1 MLSPKIKPGN
11 ERWLW
16 PVLAAVL
23 FSLAL
28 PINSP
33 PGPGHGGDQTAVYLR
48 AVGVGPIEIN
58 APSEDMTVVNLEPL
72 TNEFMKRFGFTSPV
86 PIGEIP
92 LPYVDFLFEY
102 PPLPALEFTLDA
114 AVASG
119 VPVPPPSRALP
130 PYQLRFFVLP
140 LTALVCVSVGLALE
154 FGLNYLYVIALITAA
169 LNVLVLVET
178 TEPVFR
184 LYYTH
189 SIVCAFL
196 YPMTLYEARKLADK
210 LSRSGSFWMVVL
222 SPTMLFFSTRNWDL
236 MAAVPFLAGLNRVLE
251 GDRRSGIALATVSV
265 SAKPVTL
272 VPLGMMVLATTKGTV
287 IKRVGAAGGVVTAS
301 LLPYSLIPAIS
312 FKGFEAFLWWFSHWY
327 CELGIWQL
335 FRLMDPE
342 LSVQAAKAM
351 STCAEIGLSGLV
363 AWRVVGARKIT
374 EERLVAAVM
383 SSEAFFLSMSWIF
396 PPQMMIYLVTL
407 RPVLREGSTR
417 TVFTLADMLNSSIVI
432 LIGFPPEG
440 FLAGEIRNF
449 LVLFVG
455 ARVLGY
461 LRGNSG

>member
-1 MLSPKIKPGN
+1 MLPPKIRPGD

-33 PGPGHGGDQTAVYLR
+33 PGPGRGGDQTVVYLR
-48 AVGVGPIEIN
+48 AVGVGPVKIN
-58 APSEDMTVVNLEPL
+58 APSEEMTVVNLEPL
-72 TNEFMKRFGFTSPV
+72 THGFMERFGFTSPV

-92 LPYVDFLFEY
+92 LPYADFLFEY
-102 PPLPALEFTLDA
+102 PPLPALEFILDA

-119 VPVPPPSRALP
+119 VPTPPPSRTLP
-130 PYQLRFFVLP
+130 PYELRFFVLP

-154 FGLNYLYVIALITAA
+154 FGLNYLYGIALIAAA
-169 LNVLVLVET
+169 LNVLVLAET
-178 TEPVFR
+178 AEPVFR

-189 SIVCAFL
+189 STVCAFL
-196 YPMTLYEARKLADK
+196 YPMALYETRKLAD
-210 LSRSGSFWMVVL
+210 RVGRRGSFWMVVL

-236 MAAVPFLAGLNRVLE
+236 MAVVPFLAGLNRILK
-251 GDRRSGIALATVSV
+251 GDRRSGIALAAVSV

-272 VPLGMMVLATTKGTV
+272 VPLGIAALATAKGTL

-301 LLPYSLIPAIS
+301 LLPYSLIPAVS
-312 FKGFEAFLWWFSHWY
+312 FKGFEAFLWWLSHWY
-327 CELGIWQL
+327 CELGIWQF
-335 FRLMDPE
+335 FRLMDPG
-342 LSVQAAKAM
+342 LSVRAAKAM

-363 AWRVVGARKIT
+363 AWRVLSTGKIT

-407 RPVLREGSTR
+407 RPVLREESTR
-417 TVFTLADMLNSSIVI
+417 TVFTLADGLNSSIAI
-432 LIGFPPEG
+432 LVGFPPAG
-440 FLAGEIRNF
+440 FLVGEIRNF

-461 LRGNSG
+461 LRGNGG